1 MSRKIKAFKLHG
13 PADLRLEEVEMP
25 EPSENEALVKIKSVG
40 VCGSDIHYYRL
51 GRIGP
56 FVVEKPMILGHE
68 CSGEVVEVGRQVGQ
82 LKVGDRVVMEPGI
95 PCRKCWYCRNGRYNK
110 CPSIKFM
117 ATPPYD
123 GALVE
128 YVAWPAD
135 YLFKM
140 PDSMSYQQGAL
151 VEPFAVGLFAAR
163 RSGIRPGDSVTILGA
178 GPIGLASL
186 EAVKALGAGRV
197 IMVDVMDTRLT
208 LAGQMGASEV
218 VNPKKE
224 DLPRRVKELTGGEGT
239 HFVFETAG
247 TAQTVRQTVDLVRD
261 GGSVVLIGLPAE
273 AEIPMPIV
281 DAVIREINFV
291 TLFRYSNIFEE
302 AISLI
307 SLNRVNLKPLITHEF
322 PFSKSVEAIEFAE
335 SAKDKAIKVMINL

>member
-1 MSRKIKAFKLHG
+1 MSRMIKAFKLHG
-13 PADLRLEEVEMP
+13 PADLRLEEVERP
-25 EPSENEALVKIKSVG
+25 KPAEDEALVQIKSVG
-40 VCGSDIHYYRL
+40 VCGSDVHYYRR

-56 FVVEKPMILGHE
+56 FIVEKPMILGHE
-68 CSGEVVEVGRQVGQ
+68 CSGEIVEVGRQVAH
-82 LKVGDRVVMEPGI
+82 LKLGDRVVIEPGI
-95 PCRKCWYCRNGRYNK
+95 PCRTCWYCRNGRYNK

-128 YVAWPAD
+128 YVAWAAD

-151 VEPFAVGLFAAR
+151 VEPFAVGLFAAQ
-163 RSGIRPGDSVTILGA
+163 RSGITPGASVTILGS
-178 GPIGLASL
+178 GPIGLATL
-186 EAVKALGAGRV
+186 EAVKALGAGQI
-197 IMVDVMDTRLT
+197 IMVDVIASRLA
-208 LAGQMGASEV
+208 LARQMGATQV
-218 VNPKKE
+218 VNPKE
-224 DLPRRVKELTGGEGT
+224 ENLLNRVKELTNGEGS

-247 TAQTVRQTVDLVRD
+247 TAPTVRQTVDVVRD
-261 GGSVVLIGLPAE
+261 GGSVILVGLPSE

-281 DAVIREINFV
+281 DAVIREISFI

-307 SLNRVNLKPLITHEF
+307 SHDRVNIKPLITHEF
-322 PFSKSVEAIEFAE
+322 PFSRAVEAINFAE
-335 SAKDKAIKVMINL
+335 SAKDKAIKVIINL